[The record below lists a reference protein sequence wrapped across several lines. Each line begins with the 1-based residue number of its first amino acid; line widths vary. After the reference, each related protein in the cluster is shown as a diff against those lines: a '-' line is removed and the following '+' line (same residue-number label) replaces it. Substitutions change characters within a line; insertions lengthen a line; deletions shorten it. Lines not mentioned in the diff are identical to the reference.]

1 MATKNTA
8 KKTSGNGRST
18 AAKAPSKSVKKAAA
32 KPVKKAPRKSAAKA
46 PQRTAPKQTALKE
59 QSVFSQFR
67 REMWGVACG
76 ILALMII
83 ISSLDKSGFLAR
95 FFMGMVGKVGLYV
108 LPIGLAFCA
117 VALLFHGNRPV
128 TMRVVS
134 SLGFAFL
141 ISALAHLAIDSD
153 GYRWGGGL
161 ISALYEGGRTGRSG
175 GVIGGLLAMLF
186 RLPGN
191 KPVAWAIC
199 ILLLI
204 VAVPASV
211 NLTLTGLLRAINNHR
226 DELRRQERE
235 ENYRE
240 PAEVLVE
247 RVVQHRQEREVR
259 RRERRRFDYDLPV
272 DDPPGREP
280 QPAKSAGKPA
290 RPQNE
295 AVSEPRPEPPVRPEP
310 QYRPEPQTQKRTG
323 KPELADLLKE
333 VPQNRPAVVDLLV
346 DDPPLRPKP
355 GDRPESPAGPAAEP
369 PAKTPQKLAAEA
381 VEPGQTIPMTELA
394 PLPSDKVKASEA
406 RQAAAEIGQQ
416 IQQAAEP
423 AKPAYVYPPTDL
435 LDEVSNESVD
445 AGAEMRDNTRRL
457 QEKLAC
463 FNVDAQIVNV
473 TRGPNVTMYEL
484 QLAQG
489 VRLNKLTGLA
499 DDIALELG
507 ASGVRISAIPDKNS
521 MVGIEVPNKQVSTVR
536 IREILESREFQNA
549 RSKISFAVGKDIN
562 GTCVVG
568 DIAKMPHVLI
578 AGTTGSG
585 KSVCTNSI
593 LVSLL
598 YKANPDEVKLIVID
612 PKMVEFGIYNG
623 VPHLLIPVVTDAK
636 KAAGALQWAV
646 TEMMRRYRTLSEAG
660 VRDIESYNK
669 CAATDEALEPM
680 PKLVVVIDE
689 LADLMMVAGKEVE
702 EAICRI
708 AQMGR
713 ASGVHLVIA
722 TQRPSADVIT
732 GLMKANIPS
741 RIALVVSSAM
751 ESRIILDATG
761 AEKLIGKGDM
771 LYAPLG
777 KGKKRVQGC
786 FIDETEVQRV
796 IDFVKSNGSADY
808 NDEVQQEIEQRAAQS
823 GKGSSVASS
832 SPANPSGAQPETEEG
847 DELLPAAVDV
857 FMETGL
863 ASVSMLQRRLKL
875 GYARAA
881 RIVDEMEERGI
892 VGPFEGSKPRT
903 LLVTKE
909 QWAAMKAGQSPDAAP
924 PDGDPEAPVTIDLS

>member
-1 MATKNTA
+1 
-8 KKTSGNGRST
+8 
-18 AAKAPSKSVKKAAA
+18 
-32 KPVKKAPRKSAAKA
+32 
-46 PQRTAPKQTALKE
+46 
-59 QSVFSQFR
+59 
-67 REMWGVACG
+67 
-76 ILALMII
+76 MIF
-83 ISSLDKSGFLAR
+83 K
-95 FFMGMVGKVGLYV
+95 
-108 LPIGLAFCA
+108 LP
-117 VALLFHGNRPV
+117 
-128 TMRVVS
+128 
-134 SLGFAFL
+134 
-141 ISALAHLAIDSD
+141 
-153 GYRWGGGL
+153 
-161 ISALYEGGRTGRSG
+161 G
-175 GVIGGLLAMLF
+175 GV
-186 RLPGN
+186 
-191 KPVAWAIC
+191 PVGWAIC
-199 ILLLI
+199 ILLLLI
-204 VAVPASV
+204 TLPASL
-211 NLTLTGLLRAINNHR
+211 NLTLTGLLRAVNNHR
-226 DELRRQERE
+226 EELRRQEKQE
-235 ENYRE
+235 SYRE

-247 RVVQHRQEREVR
+247 RVVQHKQNREIRRQNRS
-259 RRERRRFDYDLPV
+259 RFEYDLPV
-272 DDPPGREP
+272 DDPDAPRPTPGKKTGREEP
-280 QPAKSAGKPA
+280 EAPA
-290 RPQNE
+290 E
-295 AVSEPRPEPPVRPEP
+295 
-310 QYRPEPQTQKRTG
+310 
-323 KPELADLLKE
+323 
-333 VPQNRPAVVDLLV
+333 PAVTPSAPKTPKPKKNSPFDLPV
-346 DDPPLRPKP
+346 DDPIFEEVPRTAPVQLPLQPAEKPKT
-355 GDRPESPAGPAAEP
+355 SPASGKAQTPAPEP
-369 PAKTPQKLAAEA
+369 E
-381 VEPGQTIPMTELA
+381 TIALDL
-394 PLPSDKVKASEA
+394 PLPEIQPPPSEKIKPSEA
-406 RQAAAEIGQQ
+406 RKAAAEIGWQ
-416 IQQAAEP
+416 IDNRSESEH
-423 AKPAYVYPPTDL
+423 PAYVFPGTEL
-435 LDEVSNESVD
+435 LDLVSADTVD
-445 AGAEMRDNTRRL
+445 ASAEMRENTRRL

-463 FNVDAQIVNV
+463 FNIDAQIVNV

-489 VRLNKLTGLA
+489 VRLNKLTGLS

-521 MVGIEVPNKQVSTVR
+521 MVGIEVPNKQVSMVS
-536 IREILESREFQNA
+536 IREILESKEFQTA
-549 RSKISFAVGKDIN
+549 KSKISFAVGKDIN
-562 GTCVVG
+562 GNAVVG
-568 DIAKMPHVLI
+568 DISKMPHVLI

-593 LVSLL
+593 LISLL
-598 YKANPDEVKLIVID
+598 YKATPDEVKLIVVD

-623 VPHLLIPVVTDAK
+623 IPHLLIPVVTDAK

-646 TEMMRRYRTLSEAG
+646 SEMMRRYRTLSEAG

-669 CAATDEALEPM
+669 AAATDESLEPM

-786 FIDETEVQRV
+786 YIDESEVARV

-823 GKGSSVASS
+823 GKSGGGAGSS
-832 SPANPSGAQPETEEG
+832 SPGLSAGAAEEEEG

-857 FMETGL
+857 FLESGM
-863 ASVSMLQRRLKL
+863 ASVSLLQRRLKL

-881 RIVDEMEERGI
+881 RIVDEMAERGL
-892 VGPFEGSKPRT
+892 VGPFEGSKPRA

-909 QWAAMKAGQSPDAAP
+909 QWAAMQNGQSLPAGEGKTAAP
-924 PDGDPEAPVTIDLS
+924 VEDLIE

>member
-1 MATKNTA
+1 MSSQTKSKKKGSGGGSR
-8 KKTSGNGRST
+8 KKTS
-18 AAKAPSKSVKKAAA
+18 AAKQAPL
-32 KPVKKAPRKSAAKA
+32 R
-46 PQRTAPKQTALKE
+46 QT
-59 QSVFSQFR
+59 SIFSHFR
-67 REMWGVACG
+67 REIWGGVCVV
-76 ILALMII
+76 LALLVVL
-83 ISSLDKSGFLAR
+83 SSFSQKSAMGQ
-95 FFMGMVGKVGLYV
+95 FFMGLVGKVGLYV
-108 LPIGLAFCA
+108 LPIGLLLCA
-117 VALLFHGNRPV
+117 VALLFHGGKPV
-128 TMRVVS
+128 LMRVLC

-141 ISALAHLAIDSD
+141 ISALAHLASD
-153 GYRWGGGL
+153 ASFRWDGSLLANLYRSGKAGASGGL
-161 ISALYEGGRTGRSG
+161 
-175 GVIGGLLAMLF
+175 IGGLLAMIF
-186 RLPGN
+186 SLPGGA
-191 KPVAWAIC
+191 PVGWAVC
-199 ILLLI
+199 ILLLLFTL
-204 VAVPASV
+204 PASL
-211 NLTLTGLLRAINNHR
+211 NLTLTGLLRAINEHR
-226 DELRRQERE
+226 DELRAQGRAKERK
-235 ENYRE
+235 E
-240 PAEVLVE
+240 PAEVIVE
-247 RVVQHRQEREVR
+247 HVVQRRQVRE
-259 RRERRRFDYDLPV
+259 ERRNARNRFDYDLPV
-272 DDPPGREP
+272 DDPIA
-280 QPAKSAGKPA
+280 AKPEKRQKPAGKP
-290 RPQNE
+290 E
-295 AVSEPRPEPPVRPEP
+295 KVEKTEKLRPETVFG
-310 QYRPEPQTQKRTG
+310 QDAF
-323 KPELADLLKE
+323 LE
-333 VPQNRPAVVDLLV
+333 VPTRPDIDLPV
-346 DDPPLRPKP
+346 DDPIFSVPEETPARKPAAPKP
-355 GDRPESPAGPAAEP
+355 AAPA
-369 PAKTPQKLAAEA
+369 PQP
-381 VEPGQTIPMTELA
+381 VEPEPMTEQTKPGETIPMA
-394 PLPSDKVKASEA
+394 AVQPLPSDKVKPSEV
-406 RQAAAEIGQQ
+406 RQSAAEIGAQ
-416 IQQAAEP
+416 IDSAVP
-423 AKPAYVYPPTDL
+423 SDRPLYVFPPSDL
-435 LDEVSNESVD
+435 LNSVSNDSVD
-445 AGAEMRDNTRRL
+445 ATLEMRENTRRL

-463 FNVDAQIVNV
+463 FNIDAQIVNV

-489 VRLNKLTGLA
+489 VRLSKLTGLS

-521 MVGIEVPNKQVSTVR
+521 MVGIEVPNKQVSTVGL
-536 IREILESREFQNA
+536 REILESREFKSA
-549 RSKISFAVGKDIN
+549 KSKISFAVGKDIN
-562 GTCVVG
+562 GNCVVG

-593 LVSLL
+593 LISIL
-598 YKANPDEVKLIVID
+598 YKATPEEVKLIVVD

-669 CAATDEALEPM
+669 LSATDESLEPM

-713 ASGVHLVIA
+713 AAGVHLVIA

-786 FIDETEVQRV
+786 FVGEEEVQRV

-808 NDEVQQEIEQRAAQS
+808 NEDVQQEIELRAAQS
-823 GKGSSVASS
+823 GKGG
-832 SPANPSGAQPETEEG
+832 GAGGSAAAAAPGAPEEEGG

-857 FMETGL
+857 ILETGM

-892 VGPFEGSKPRT
+892 VGPFEGSKPRQ
-903 LLVTKE
+903 LLITKE
-909 QWAAMKAGQSPDAAP
+909 QWAAMQGRPIASDQPED
-924 PDGDPEAPVTIDLS
+924 EAPGGEE